1 MVWPFHLFH
10 EFSEIF
16 PFKTHYRTLS
26 GRQLRIDININA
38 SWGWAGCGKCD
49 VSWRRFVD
57 TGNSISRK
65 IFLTGAAKP
74 TVIICTVSILM
85 TIVIA
90 SCAFI
95 YICTFIIKH
104 REACLADTL
113 TIRTRRTSWATNFT
127 RVLFTTDKSIS
138 KEIISTNAN
147 FVIVTVSI
155 RIALQARVLN
165 IRREIIMKYSIN
177 LFDYIILY
185 LYKDTFFHRLHILN
199 CIHICNGK
207 LGQLSKTRWCRS
219 HDWDKD
225 SLGNTS
231 HRYPRNPGYSDI
243 RKLLG
248 RTCRFVVFWTRQM
261 NMWLFRKDQYL
272 EHKYIRCPIKWS

>member
-1 MVWPFHLFH
+1 MVWPFHLLH

-65 IFLTGAAKP
+65 VFFTGAAKSS
-74 TVIICTVSILM
+74 VIICTVSILM

-95 YICTFIIKH
+95 NIFTLIIKH

-113 TIRTRRTSWATNFT
+113 AIRTRRASWAANFT
-127 RVLFTTDKSIS
+127 RVLFTAEKSIS

-155 RIALQARVLN
+155 RIALQARVLIIKLLIIFYKMYLTSLDISDVDIVKYRKIFLILKIKKELVRG
-165 IRREIIMKYSIN
+165 IRTHDLTRITPKSYPVHHKR
-177 LFDYIILY
+177 LDYWMHGVFIIL
-185 LYKDTFFHRLHILN
+185 
-199 CIHICNGK
+199 
-207 LGQLSKTRWCRS
+207 S
-219 HDWDKD
+219 
-225 SLGNTS
+225 
-231 HRYPRNPGYSDI
+231 
-243 RKLLG
+243 
-248 RTCRFVVFWTRQM
+248 
-261 NMWLFRKDQYL
+261 
-272 EHKYIRCPIKWS
+272 